1 MRWISRLLR
10 RRPKPT
16 PPRPESP
23 GQQAA
28 DKALSRAQKARREVE
43 SHRPAVSEIASRL
56 ARERQRNHFAEM
68 FRQAFEG
75 GHR

>member
-1 MRWISRLLR
+1 MRWISRLLH
-10 RRPKPT
+10 RRPKPA
-16 PPRPESP
+16 PPRPETT
-23 GQQAA
+23 GQRDA
-28 DKALSRAQKARREVE
+28 DKALSRAQKARRDVE